1 MGKLLEYLRKSRKH
15 KALYRVL
22 YSVACVVF
30 FVTTYALIYPAITM
44 DKDAVCGHEVH
55 EHTEDCYTSVL
66 VCGLE
71 ASEGHQH
78 DDSCWQ
84 TESILTCDVLVH
96 AHDEEFCYDEEGNLI
111 CERAEHVHSEDC
123 YTEERTLICGQEE
136 SEGHQH
142 TEDCYEKRLTC
153 GLEAHTHSAS
163 CYQSVL
169 EETIEV
175 LTGQS
180 GTDDSGAGDG
190 GEYADSG
197 EAGSGSQGDSQ
208 GEEAGNYEGNAFD
221 GGYASEGDA
230 ADAAGATDEEGLDE
244 SVEDPS
250 MENAE
255 GGMLPAAPIV
265 VDQMLTQRTS
275 LWVLT
280 EENIWVPVNEE
291 TRISPDTAVML
302 YLAFTLPQGS
312 LTSSNLQ
319 SEYILPEGLEVSPE
333 SALFNNADENGW
345 NQIVLGERL
354 PGEIAAGDEYLLG
367 KYNLSR
373 KARLSTAVG
382 AGAEAASA
390 EAGATGAGAEE
401 ASINEGA
408 ADNNSVEEVPG
419 GDVPEA
425 GISETQDDIQ
435 GSGDGRSSGIRVLAL
450 DWSEFAVALN
460 AEGEVRGWMSLCLR
474 GSDLVTG
481 EDGTGEIVFARY
493 EDHDQDVK
501 VRFTKAMEAAEEA
514 SAGEGAEGDETA
526 DGTAEGDEIIEGAV
540 EGDGAAEGNDAS
552 DEGRK
557 ARVTYSSPKNIPHRY
572 LPPPPARWRSRSM
585 RRQKPSRPA
594 RPWKWPMLSTKIPWK
609 RSKMSSKKPIPRWK
623 SPPCRLWTSHS
634 TTPKA
639 WRSNPGSRCASP
651 CARW

>member
-71 ASEGHQH
+71 A
-78 DDSCWQ
+78 
-84 TESILTCDVLVH
+84 
-96 AHDEEFCYDEEGNLI
+96 
-111 CERAEHVHSEDC
+111 
-123 YTEERTLICGQEE
+123 

-244 SVEDPS
+244 SVVDPS

-390 EAGATGAGAEE
+390 
-401 ASINEGA
+401 
-408 ADNNSVEEVPG
+408 
-419 GDVPEA
+419 
-425 GISETQDDIQ
+425 
-435 GSGDGRSSGIRVLAL
+435 
-450 DWSEFAVALN
+450 
-460 AEGEVRGWMSLCLR
+460 
-474 GSDLVTG
+474 
-481 EDGTGEIVFARY
+481 
-493 EDHDQDVK
+493 
-501 VRFTKAMEAAEEA
+501 
-514 SAGEGAEGDETA
+514 
-526 DGTAEGDEIIEGAV
+526 
-540 EGDGAAEGNDAS
+540 
-552 DEGRK
+552 
-557 ARVTYSSPKNIPHRY
+557 
-572 LPPPPARWRSRSM
+572 
-585 RRQKPSRPA
+585 
-594 RPWKWPMLSTKIPWK
+594 
-609 RSKMSSKKPIPRWK
+609 
-623 SPPCRLWTSHS
+623 
-634 TTPKA
+634 
-639 WRSNPGSRCASP
+639 
-651 CARW
+651 